1 MTTTSTVQRAE
12 SGPWANPGA
21 DLVLRADA
29 PREQWLA
36 ARRLGIGGSDASV
49 IAGVGYGSRYAL
61 WLDKTGRAPEERVT
75 EQMRWGTL
83 MEPVLRQVFTEDT
96 GLVVHRRGLMRSKTH
111 PFQQVSLDGNV
122 GDGGIF
128 ESKTTNWRLKDQWDD
143 DQVSDHAE
151 VQVQHGLAVTGR
163 SHAHVVALIDGSNFQ
178 VRRVERDDRFISLL
192 TEMEEEFWT
201 RYVLGDTEPPVDAA
215 ALPAVKTRWSL
226 VERDLTVA
234 DQELVAPLLA
244 DFRAAKAAI
253 KAAQEQSDLLEA
265 QVRELIGSGEVL
277 VAGGLA
283 WATCVAN
290 GTFSSKRFTTEH
302 PDLAAALTT
311 KPSFDLDRVKTEHPD
326 LYAQYRARVLRP
338 MTTPKEI

>member
-1 MTTTSTVQRAE
+1 MSTATATPI
-12 SGPWANPGA
+12 GLWANPGA

-29 PREQWLA
+29 PRDQWLT

-128 ESKTTNWRLKDQWDD
+128 ESKTTNWRLADQWDD
-143 DQVSDHAE
+143 DQVADHAE

-178 VRRVERDDRFISLL
+178 VRRVERDDHFISLL

-201 RYVLGDTEPPVDAA
+201 RYVLGDKEPPVDAA
-215 ALPAVKTRWSL
+215 ALPAIKTRWSL
-226 VERDLTVA
+226 VERDLTIA
-234 DQELVAPLLA
+234 DVELVAPLMA

-253 KAAQEQSDLLEA
+253 KTAQDHADLLEA
-265 QVRELIGSGEVL
+265 QVRELIGAGEVL

-283 WATCVAN
+283 YATCVAN
-290 GTFSSKRFTTEH
+290 GTFSSKRFAGEH
-302 PDLAAALTT
+302 PDLATALTT

-326 LYAQYRARVLRP
+326 LYAAFRSRVLRP
-338 MTTPKEI
+338 LATPKEI